1 MQYLARR
8 EYSRAELAAK
18 LRPYLALAENSLQP
32 HDLIELLDELTTKG
46 YLSDVR
52 AATQWVQAK
61 QARFGAQRIA
71 HDLQQKG
78 ISAAIIEDNLAALT
92 ENEGVHAQAVWQR
105 KFAKLPDTPKEKAK
119 QIRFLQARGFSL
131 DIIFKVLQAS
141 ELVESTLE
149 D

>member
-32 HDLIELLDELTTKG
+32 HDLIELLDDLTSQG

-52 AATQWVQAK
+52 AASQWVQAK
-61 QARFGAQRIA
+61 HARFGAQRLA

-78 ISAAIIEDNLAALT
+78 ISAEIIEDNLAALK
-92 ENEGVHAQAVWQR
+92 ENESVHARAVWQR
-105 KFAKLPDTPKEKAK
+105 KFAKLPDNPKEKAK
-119 QIRFLQARGFSL
+119 QIRFLLARGFSL
-131 DIIFKVLQAS
+131 DIIFKVLQES
-141 ELVESTLE
+141 ELA